1 MAAVTI
7 ADVHALLIDQGKALG
22 QISAHLARLNSRTG
36 YLEKR
41 EGIHSNKLEDHGGK
55 IADFM
60 ARITAVEQV
69 TAVRDGYQDT
79 SIREAKLQSWESAVE
94 ARDLGH
100 ELRGWVHNLTRD
112 LMRSLLMALVIVV
125 VLLLALAALLAIA
138 GLI

>member
-1 MAAVTI
+1 MADVTAVTI
-7 ADVHALLIDQGKALG
+7 ADVYALLLEQGKALG
-22 QISAHLARLNSRTG
+22 QIKEHLARLNSRTG

-41 EGIHSNKLEDHGGK
+41 EGVHSNKLEDHGGK

-69 TAVRDGYQDT
+69 TEVRDGYQDA

-100 ELRGWVHNLTRD
+100 ELRGWLHD
-112 LMRSLLMALVIVV
+112 LMRSVLMALVIVV